1 LLEAVGATGASVVD
15 VRHVREVVD
24 LHVAETGVELILDT
38 RDPEHTG
45 QVIDDLSGR
54 GYAVTRQHTSE
65 RSDG

>member
-1 LLEAVGATGASVVD
+1 MVD
-15 VRHVREVVD
+15 VKHVREVVD

-45 QVIDDLSGR
+45 QVIDDLSDR

>member
-1 LLEAVGATGASVVD
+1 VD
-15 VRHVREVVD
+15 VKHVREVVD

-38 RDPEHTG
+38 RDPEHTR

-54 GYAVTRQHTSE
+54 GYAVKRQHTSE